1 MPGTILLGAQWGDEG
16 KGKITDLITQDYQYI
31 VRCNGGNNAGH
42 TVIANGQ
49 KLALHLIPSGILS
62 PKITPVIGNG
72 VVIDLAVLFSEIDTL
87 VEKGICVDKLKV
99 STNAHIIMPYHI
111 DLDGAHERSLGS
123 SLIGTTGRG
132 IGPCYQDKIA
142 RIGLRIQDLLDE
154 EVFRRKL
161 EVVLVQ
167 KNAMLKNLYNM
178 PTYTVDQ
185 ICDQMLG
192 YADRIRPYVTNTVHL
207 LHEALQ
213 SDQEV
218 LFEGAQGSMLDVD
231 HGTYPFVTSS
241 NCTAGGALTGSG
253 VGPMHINRIIGIAKA
268 YTTRVGS
275 GPFPT
280 ELLEGNEDGD
290 RLTTE
295 GGEFG
300 TTTGRRRRCGWFDAV
315 VVRETIELSS
325 MTELSLMKLDVLS
338 AFDKLPVCVAYDI
351 NGKRCETMPSSQDE
365 IAQAIP
371 VYEELEGWRSDITH
385 CRTFDELPQQAQA
398 YINRLEELAGI
409 PITVVSVG
417 PDRDQT
423 IVRTSAE

>member
-16 KGKITDLITQDYQYI
+16 KGKITDLITNDYQYI

-62 PKITPVIGNG
+62 SDIIPVIGNG
-72 VVIDLAVLFSEIDTL
+72 VVIDLAVLFSEIDSL
-87 VEKGICVDKLKV
+87 VEKGICVDKLKI
-99 STNAHIIMPYHI
+99 SGNAHLIMPYHI
-111 DLDGAHERSLGS
+111 DLDGAHERSLGT

-142 RIGLRIQDLLDE
+142 RIGLRVQDLLDE
-154 EVFRRKL
+154 QVFRSKL
-161 EVVLVQ
+161 ESVLIE
-167 KNAMLKNLYNM
+167 KNAVLEHLYHM

-185 ICDQMLG
+185 ICDQMLK
-192 YADRIRPYVTNTVHL
+192 YADRVRPYVTNTVHL
-207 LHEALQ
+207 LHEAINRDEQ
-213 SDQEV
+213 V

-253 VGPMHINRIIGIAKA
+253 VGPMHIDRIIGIAKA

-280 ELLEGNEDGD
+280 ELPEGDEEGD
-290 RLTTE
+290 RLTNM

-300 TTTGRRRRCGWFDAV
+300 TTTGRRRRCGWYDAV

-325 MTELSLMKLDVLS
+325 ITELSIMKLDVLS
-338 AFDKLPVCVAYDI
+338 HFDTLPVCVAYEVDGVRHTTLPASQEDVQKAVPIYEQLDGWNCDI
-351 NGKRCETMPSSQDE
+351 TGCRSF
-365 IAQAIP
+365 
-371 VYEELEGWRSDITH
+371 EEL
-385 CRTFDELPQQAQA
+385 PMQAQA
-398 YINRLEELAGI
+398 YIERLEELAGI
-409 PITVVSVG
+409 PIRIVSVG

-423 IVRTSAE
+423 IVRS

>member
-351 NGKRCETMPSSQDE
+351 NGKRYETMPSSQDE

>member
-16 KGKITDLITQDYQYI
+16 KGKITDLITNDYQYI

-62 PKITPVIGNG
+62 SDIIPVIGNG
-72 VVIDLAVLFSEIDTL
+72 VVIDLAVLFSEIDSL
-87 VEKGICVDKLKV
+87 VEKGICVDKLKI
-99 STNAHIIMPYHI
+99 SGNAHLIMPYHI
-111 DLDGAHERSLGS
+111 DLDGAHERSLGT

-142 RIGLRIQDLLDE
+142 RIGLRVQDLLDE
-154 EVFRRKL
+154 QVFRDKL
-161 EVVLVQ
+161 ESVLVE
-167 KNAMLKNLYNM
+167 KNAVLEHLYHM

-185 ICDQMLG
+185 ICDQMLK
-192 YADRIRPYVTNTVHL
+192 YADRVRPYVTNTVHL
-207 LHEALQ
+207 LHEAINRDEQ
-213 SDQEV
+213 V

-253 VGPMHINRIIGIAKA
+253 VGPMHIDRIIGIAKA

-280 ELLEGNEDGD
+280 ELPEGDEEGD
-290 RLTTE
+290 RLTNM

-300 TTTGRRRRCGWFDAV
+300 TTTGRRRRCGWYDAV

-325 MTELSLMKLDVLS
+325 ITELSIMKLDVLS
-338 AFDKLPVCVAYDI
+338 HFDTLPVCVAYEVDGVRHTTLPASQEDVHRAVPIYEQLDGWNCDI
-351 NGKRCETMPSSQDE
+351 TGCRSF
-365 IAQAIP
+365 
-371 VYEELEGWRSDITH
+371 EEL
-385 CRTFDELPQQAQA
+385 PMQAQA
-398 YINRLEELAGI
+398 YIERLEELAGI
-409 PITVVSVG
+409 PIRIVSVG

-423 IVRTSAE
+423 IVRS